1 MKDKASDKNNLE
13 HLLRNKLESIRE
25 QPDSGTWEKIAT
37 QQAPKNTWLKIRH
50 YGLYALPV
58 VLLLLAGFGW
68 WQFNH
73 SPEQPTQ
80 VPDKIAPVPTQ
91 PSEPPVPVAT
101 LDQPAPEPASNQ
113 SSYSVPASVQR
124 LNTVPAST
132 VRFEAK
138 SGLDY
143 ESPITG
149 TRVHIPAN
157 VLVNSKGQPAQG
169 TAELMIRE
177 YRDIA
182 DFLASGIPMHYAD
195 GRGDFFFNSGGMF
208 EVRVSQLGEMLSVA
222 PGMSFDVEF
231 TATGALENASLYYF
245 DEQTG
250 AWRYQPDPAFDSPR
264 LSSARMPNGPPVVA
278 EAVAVRNN
286 RQNNDQPCLPL
297 MPELPVTADPGVWV
311 SAGVR
316 TGHDLATQ
324 KMKMPAWF
332 RQNPNLT
339 SEALLN
345 GTERGMVRIVRN
357 QDLGELFF
365 PEDMNNFFTELKAFK
380 DCYFIRSTD
389 SVSSTLGPAQIPDI
403 YWDRVTVRQELGNE
417 VWISLYS
424 DTEGLVQFYANLTA
438 SIGNKQFEADKVMAE
453 YRRLRDQRLK
463 DFEATV
469 NSLHQFLATAAM
481 FQTEPEWCMSYPEW
495 IAYFDAQLPM
505 MAKRYAALVQTGL
518 DRDQVLAQNAWNKW
532 RTRARNMYLDR
543 AEAAQK
549 FARNPAGGKVEAMR
563 YALKVSQFGTYNC
576 DQIFR
581 LGGTPDYIYATYQTE
596 TGDRVYATSVSV
608 LEKNSRLFF
617 TLPAADKML
626 RVPGRALDVVI
637 TDKEGRQYH
646 LPGDVYARLD
656 LKSRQV
662 NNFVVKDITEKT
674 RSPRDWANY
683 LDM

>member
-1 MKDKASDKNNLE
+1 MKNKASDKNNLE
-13 HLLRNKLESIRE
+13 QLLRKKLETIRE
-25 QPDSGTWEKIAT
+25 KPDSGTWEKIAARQT
-37 QQAPKNTWLKIRH
+37 PKNTWLKIRH

-58 VLLLLAGFGW
+58 VLLLLAGLGW
-68 WQFNH
+68 WQFQQTAVQ
-73 SPEQPTQ
+73 QPGQ
-80 VPDKIAPVPTQ
+80 VPEKTAPVPAQ
-91 PSEPPVPVAT
+91 QAEPPVPVAT
-101 LDQPAPEPASNQ
+101 LDQPAQEPASNQ
-113 SSYSVPASVQR
+113 TSTFGSDAVER
-124 LNTVPAST
+124 LNSVPAST

-157 VLVNSKGQPAQG
+157 ALVNSKGQPVQG

-177 YRDIA
+177 YRSIP

-208 EVRVSQLGEMLSVA
+208 EVRVSQMDEMLSVA

-245 DEQTG
+245 DDQTG
-250 AWRYQPDPAFDSPR
+250 AWRYQPDPAFDKPRFTTGSP
-264 LSSARMPNGPPVVA
+264 AGPPVVA

-286 RQNNDQPCLPL
+286 RQNNNQPCLPL
-297 MPELPVTADPGVWV
+297 MPELPVNADPGVWV
-311 SAGVR
+311 SSGVR
-316 TGHDLATQ
+316 VGHELATQ
-324 KMKMPAWF
+324 KMKMPVWF
-332 RQNPNLT
+332 RKNPNLT

-365 PEDMNNFFTELKAFK
+365 PEDLNNFFTELKAFK
-380 DCYFIRSTD
+380 DCYFIRKTD
-389 SVSSTLGPAQIPDI
+389 SISSTLGPAQIPDI

-438 SIGNKQFEADKVMAE
+438 SIGNKQFDADKVMAE

-469 NSLHQFLATAAM
+469 DRLHQFLATAAM
-481 FQTEPEWCMSYPEW
+481 FQTEPEWCLSYPEW
-495 IAYFDAQLPM
+495 LDYFDAQLPM

-518 DRDQVLAQNAWNKW
+518 DRDKALAADAWSKW
-532 RTRARNMYLDR
+532 RTRARELYFNR
-543 AEAAQK
+543 AEAMQASNS
-549 FARNPAGGKVEAMR
+549 NPVQGKTEALR
-563 YALKVSQFGTYNC
+563 YALKVSQFGLYNC

-581 LGGTPDYIYATYQTE
+581 LGGQADYIYATYQTN
-596 TGDRVYATSVSV
+596 TGDRVYATTVSV

-617 TLPAADKML
+617 TLPSADKML
-626 RVPGRALDVVI
+626 RVPGRALDIIV
-637 TDKEGRQYH
+637 TDKQGRQYH
-646 LPGDVYARLD
+646 LPGDNYARQD
-656 LKSRQV
+656 LKGRQV
-662 NNFVVKDITEKT
+662 GNFVVKDITEET
-674 RSPRDWANY
+674 RSPRDWATY

>member
-1 MKDKASDKNNLE
+1 MKNKASDKNKLE
-13 HLLRNKLESIRE
+13 HLLRNQLENIRE
-25 QPDSGTWEKIAT
+25 KPDSGTWEKIAS

-50 YGLYALPV
+50 HGLYALPV
-58 VLLLLAGFGW
+58 VLLLLAGLGW
-68 WQFNH
+68 WQH
-73 SPEQPTQ
+73 QQTAVHPVQ
-80 VPDKIAPVPTQ
+80 VPVKSTPVPTQ
-91 PSEPPVPVAT
+91 QAEQAAPVAT
-101 LDQPAPEPASNQ
+101 LDQPALTPASNQ
-113 SSYSVPASVQR
+113 TSAAVPASVRR

-132 VRFEAK
+132 VHFEAR

-143 ESPITG
+143 VSPVTG

-157 VLVNSKGQPAQG
+157 ALVNSKGQPVQG

-177 YRDIA
+177 YRSIP

-208 EVRVSQLGEMLSVA
+208 EVRVSQMDELLSMA
-222 PGMSFDVEF
+222 PGLSFDVEF

-245 DEQTG
+245 NDQTG
-250 AWRYQPDPAFDSPR
+250 AWEYRPDPAFDSPR
-264 LSSARMPNGPPVVA
+264 LSTATPVGPPVVA

-286 RQNNDQPCLPL
+286 RQNNNQPCLPL
-297 MPELPVTADPGVWV
+297 MPELPVNADPGVWV
-311 SAGVR
+311 STGVWV
-316 TGHDLATQ
+316 GHALATQ

-380 DCYFIRSTD
+380 DCYFIRKTD
-389 SVSSTLGPAQIPDI
+389 SISSTLGPAQIPDI

-438 SIGNKQFEADKVMAE
+438 SIGNKQFDADKVMAE
-453 YRRLRDQRLK
+453 YQRLRNQRLK

-469 NSLHQFLATAAM
+469 DRLHQFLATAAM

-495 IAYFDAQLPM
+495 LDYFEAQMPM
-505 MAKRYAALVQTGL
+505 MAKRYGALVQAGL
-518 DRDQVLAQNAWNKW
+518 DRDQALAQDAWNKW
-532 RTRARNMYLDR
+532 RARARNMYMDR

-549 FARNPAGGKVEAMR
+549 FAKSPANGKVEAMR
-563 YALKVSQFGTYNC
+563 YALQVSQFGIYNC

-581 LGGTPDYIYATYQTE
+581 LSEQADYIYATYQTE
-596 TGDRVYATSVSV
+596 TGDRVYAATVSV

-617 TLPAADKML
+617 TLKSANRML

-646 LPGDVYARLD
+646 LPGDAYARLD
-656 LKSRQV
+656 LKGRQV